1 MEEAPRHHGQG
12 RPPRRLASRRLRF
25 EQLPDEVKL
34 LVFSFLSTVELR
46 IIQVVCREW
55 LVLANEPSLWRHKN
69 LQIIRTAK
77 KLDSNL
83 HQPTKR
89 KTTNDRLPSRYKVVM
104 VGPGGCGRNAF
115 VVRYVN
121 GSFITKYD
129 PVISDE
135 YMTTA
140 VVDGVEV
147 ILDLVVTG
155 GQEEYAALR
164 EQFEKVADGILI
176 LYSITSRASFDLVRR
191 FVQSIHR
198 SRGCDMSTCLPI
210 ILLAN
215 KIDCESKRV
224 VSTEEGKELANSLLQ
239 YRWSY
244 FGASSPPKKNRPHNT
259 AKADRETKSGDK
271 EEAEE
276 GEEEEEEEEKE
287 EERRGS
293 GFCFRDNFFESSV
306 KNNVVVPYGGEAVQG
321 QGVVMEEMVRQIDE
335 WRVRMQCQ
343 HPTQQNSKHDDAKRC
358 LLM

>member
-1 MEEAPRHHGQG
+1 MEEAQPRHGQA
-12 RPPRRLASRRLRF
+12 RAPRRLASRRLRF

-69 LQIIRTAK
+69 LPK
-77 KLDSNL
+77 KLDGKL

-89 KTTNDRLPSRYKVVM
+89 NTSNNHLPSRYKVVM

-115 VVRYVN
+115 IVRYVN

-129 PVISDE
+129 PVIADE

-164 EQFEKVADGILI
+164 EQFEKVADGILV
-176 LYSITSRASFDLVRR
+176 LYSINSRASFDLVRR
-191 FVQSIHR
+191 YVQSVLR
-198 SRGCDMSTCLPI
+198 SRGCDMSTCPPI

-215 KIDCESKRV
+215 KIDCESERA

-244 FGASSPPKKNRPHNT
+244 FGASPPPKKNRPHNNE
-259 AKADRETKSGDK
+259 KADRETKSGDK

-276 GEEEEEEEEKE
+276 A
-287 EERRGS
+287 ERRRS

-321 QGVVMEEMVRQIDE
+321 QDVVVEEMVRQIDE
-335 WRVRMQCQ
+335 WRVRMQSQ
-343 HPTQQNSKHDDAKRC
+343 QQTQQNSKHDDTKRC